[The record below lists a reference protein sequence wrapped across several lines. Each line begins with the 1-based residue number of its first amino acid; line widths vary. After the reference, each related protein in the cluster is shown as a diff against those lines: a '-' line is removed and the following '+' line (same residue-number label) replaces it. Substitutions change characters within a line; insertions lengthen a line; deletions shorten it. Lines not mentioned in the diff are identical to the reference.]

1 MRAALYYTPAA
12 DSPLTLAAAEWL
24 GRNPYTGGPSR
35 APDVGI
41 DPTVAAPARY
51 GFHATIKAPFR
62 LAAGRDLGM
71 LANALA
77 DFASGRAAFPLPP
90 LEVKAMPGGFLALVP
105 AAADAALDALA
116 TDTVR
121 HFDPFRAP
129 MTEDERQKRLPG
141 RLTERQRT
149 NLDRF
154 GYPHVL
160 DDFHFH
166 MTLTGPL
173 GAESTPLLM
182 HLKRRFAPFL
192 RDRLTFDALALFIE
206 PYPGA
211 PFTVA
216 ARCPLAVRA
225 PQPEFVP

>member
-1 MRAALYYTPAA
+1 MRAGLYYTPAA

-24 GRNPYTGGPSR
+24 GRNPFTGGPAR
-35 APDVGI
+35 APDIGI
-41 DPTVAAPARY
+41 DPSVAEPARY

-62 LAAGRDLGM
+62 LAPGRDLDM
-71 LANALA
+71 LADALA
-77 DFASGRAAFPLPP
+77 DFSSGRAAIPMPP
-90 LEVKAMPGGFLALVP
+90 LEVKTMPGGFIALVP
-105 AAADAALDALA
+105 AVEDAALHALA
-116 TDTVR
+116 ADTVR
-121 HFDPFRAP
+121 HFEPFRAE
-129 MTEDERQKRLPG
+129 MTEGERQKRRPD
-141 RLTERQRT
+141 RLTERQRA

-160 DDFHFH
+160 EDFRFH
-166 MTLTGPL
+166 MTLTGRL
-173 GAESTPLLM
+173 GAESAPLLM

-192 RDRLTFDALALFIE
+192 RDSLVLDALALFIE

-225 PQPEFVP
+225 PQPEFIP